1 MLDKDD
7 LESLK
12 LFNEKTEKLTN
23 YSFTKKIISDGFG
36 LKISAKEDEPVN
48 IETRFP
54 PNESIEAFTLTLR
67 FFIQNNEISSFR
79 NLAKVYSNLPSYRDE
94 KRAFFNTRDELND
107 FLDSP
112 DKVLHIK
119 VNGKEFSNRE
129 IYEIFIYGGLAH
141 ANKVKK
147 KIYDEWMANPML
159 KPITEHAFINVMVGI
174 LQSILHVQ
182 ELNDLLIIDFN
193 CFRIF

>member
-12 LFNEKTEKLTN
+12 LFNDKAEKIKN

-36 LKISAKEDEPVN
+36 IKISTKVDEPVN

-54 PNESIEAFTLTLR
+54 TDESIEAFILTLR
-67 FFIQNNEISSFR
+67 FFIQNNEKSSFK

-94 KRAFFNTRDELND
+94 KREFFNTRDELND

-112 DKVLHIK
+112 DEVLHIK
-119 VNGKEFSNRE
+119 VNNKEFSKRE

-141 ANKVKK
+141 ANEVKK

-159 KPITEHAFINVMVGI
+159 KPITENEFINVMVGI
-174 LQSILHVQ
+174 LQCILHVQ

-193 CFRIF
+193 CFRI